1 MSFSGGGG
9 SNPFDDTGRIIKR
22 FEPNIMPFVRNGIA
36 GSNDFRQAIENILG
50 KGPVGFENSIMGQ
63 YQQSPYAKYQ
73 VNQATDAANRAA
85 AAGGY
90 LGTPQEQ
97 QALASNV
104 QNIVS
109 RDENQFFH
117 NAVQP
122 YEFGTQAAGQLA
134 GQGLR
139 ATQQLWQ
146 YLQALANN
154 QVASRSWN
162 NQNHGAGGI
171 FNALGGLTGLTGL
184 AGNIAGI
191 PDIGSLFGGGGAL
204 AGGLEGLGDGAALA
218 GMFM

>member
-1 MSFSGGGG
+1 MSLFGGG
-9 SNPFDDTGRIIKR
+9 SDPFDASGRILKR
-22 FEPNIMPFVRNGIA
+22 FEPNIMPFVHNGIA

-50 KGPVGFENSIMGQ
+50 KGPVGFENFIMGQ

-109 RDENQFFH
+109 RDQNQFYQ

-134 GQGLR
+134 GQGLS
-139 ATQQLWQ
+139 ADQQLFQ
-146 YLQALANN
+146 YLSALANN
-154 QVASRSWN
+154 QVASASWG
-162 NQNHGAGGI
+162 NQNHGLGGA
-171 FNALGGLTGLTGL
+171 FNALGGLTGL
-184 AGNIAGI
+184 AGDIAGA
-191 PDIGSLFGGGGAL
+191 GSKFGWWG
-204 AGGLEGLGDGAALA
+204 
-218 GMFM
+218 